1 MKKTRQS
8 NVELLRLLA
17 MFMVL
22 LLHAVQSFQWP
33 RGGFL
38 MSQPRLV
45 HLGFSFVE
53 MISVV
58 AVNVFVLI
66 SGWFGIRPT
75 TRGLGKFLYQIGRAS
90 CRERVCQYV

>member
-1 MKKTRQS
+1 
-8 NVELLRLLA
+8 

-33 RGGFL
+33 RGSFL
-38 MSQPRLV
+38 MSQPLVV

-66 SGWFGIRPT
+66 SGWFGDA
-75 TRGLGKFLYQIGRAS
+75 GLGEIFVPMRFLLS
-90 CRERVCQYV
+90 CR